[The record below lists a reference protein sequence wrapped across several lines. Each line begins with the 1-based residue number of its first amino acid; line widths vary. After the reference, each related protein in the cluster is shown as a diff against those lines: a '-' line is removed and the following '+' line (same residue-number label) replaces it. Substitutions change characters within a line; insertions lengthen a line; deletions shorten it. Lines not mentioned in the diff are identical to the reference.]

1 MTSDQYTELVA
12 FVAQKFDEQWRRTLA
27 LMEQARDER
36 RILAEGMDVRFAK
49 VDERFDQ
56 MDGRLDAMDEGFGG
70 RLRSLEEWVR
80 RVGTDHERR
89 IRALE

>member
-1 MTSDQYTELVA
+1 MTSDQNTELVA

-27 LMEQARDER
+27 LVEQTRDDL
-36 RILAEGMDVRFAK
+36 RIVAEGTNARIDK
-49 VDERFDQ
+49 VDER
-56 MDGRLDAMDEGFGG
+56 LDKMDEDLGG

-89 IRALE
+89 LRALE

>member
-49 VDERFDQ
+49 VGERFDQ